1 VTMLCGANSFS
12 PAQEERI
19 FIEETINLS

>member
-1 VTMLCGANSFS
+1 VTMLCSANSFS